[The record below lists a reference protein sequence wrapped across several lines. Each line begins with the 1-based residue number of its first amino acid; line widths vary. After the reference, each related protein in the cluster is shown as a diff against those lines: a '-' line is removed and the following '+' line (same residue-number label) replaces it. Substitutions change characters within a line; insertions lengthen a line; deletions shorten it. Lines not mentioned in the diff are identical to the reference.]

1 MNSNL
6 KQMWDEV
13 RTQKMP
19 SHRDFRDISLNVKLE
34 NKIGLKVDP
43 DYTSKERENVRRV

>member
-1 MNSNL
+1 MNPNL

-19 SHRDFRDISLNVKLE
+19 SHREFVPISLEDKLE

-43 DYTSKERENVRRV
+43 DYTSKERKNVR

>member
-1 MNSNL
+1 MNPNL

-13 RTQKMP
+13 RTQKLP
-19 SHRDFRDISLNVKLE
+19 SHREFRDISLQDKLE
-34 NKIGLKVDP
+34 NKLSLKVDP